1 MAAIKQAELLEQ
13 RCALCGRRTD
23 ETIKKMGER
32 KIRVGELV
40 KRELSALLH
49 SRWRSESVAIT
60 ITEVDIS
67 PDLRNARVY
76 YSVIGGREAV
86 AKAGKFLMSIRNQL
100 RHLLGQKVVIKYTPE
115 LRFVYDPSVE
125 RGMHI
130 LEKLDELAADDPHG
144 MEPEEDFREGEQY

>member
-1 MAAIKQAELLEQ
+1 M
-13 RCALCGRRTD
+13 
-23 ETIKKMGER
+23 
-32 KIRVGELV
+32 V

-144 MEPEEDFREGEQY
+144 REPEEDFREGEQY